1 MRYGTSFYNLTL
13 GRQLTARF
21 WPLGAAY
28 TLLLAILMPVRALI
42 VQPPSYAFQQTYYT
56 LSWARTFFFVFVPW
70 GTMVAGIIAAMVVC
84 SHLYTTRSANFTAA
98 LPPRRT
104 ALFLTH
110 YLTGLLWLVIPLLV
124 TGLLSTAAYL
134 AKLPDD
140 GAQVWQTLGLGLGA
154 SVVALVLYYSLA
166 VLCGMLTGHLLA
178 LPIFALV
185 LNDLVLGVWYLLTR
199 VFTTFYYGFPGSSS
213 DIPAWVMWLT
223 PALRL
228 QETAVSI
235 SGGKSDPVGLAVYG
249 VVGVLAALGA
259 WALYVKRPMERAGD
273 VVAWAGLRP
282 VFRYGVA
289 VCSGLA
295 LGTLTHMVLT
305 LEQLGLALSILLW
318 GVAGCFVAQ
327 MLLTKS
333 VWVLRYWKGAMA
345 VAVTFAALFV
355 AMALDLTGYETRVPD
370 GEQVASVEIGQ
381 LYSYPSD
388 SAGYLRGAKSTD
400 PQTIQLAIQ
409 LHQLLVDQP
418 VDASTF
424 DSRFEDRLQRM
435 DLTYTLTDGTRLS
448 RFYFVPL
455 LERDIDREGSTTYL
469 TNQLINRPDLLLD
482 AYRLDEVEKLEAQGY
497 RLRSGYV
504 EGMRED
510 FTGSY
515 ISLSADE
522 ARTVYLALLQDIQE
536 GNLTRDLFQDV
547 GWAYITLTWEKP
559 TDTLNPYFSSSTDS
573 FSLSITDDAAHTL
586 EALKGLSS

>member
-1 MRYGTSFYNLTL
+1 MRCGTSFYNGTLGKQLTL
-13 GRQLTARF
+13 RF
-21 WPLGAAY
+21 WPL
-28 TLLLAILMPVRALI
+28 IALYSVI
-42 VQPPSYAFQQTYYT
+42 
-56 LSWARTFFFVFVPW
+56 W
-70 GTMVAGIIAAMVVC
+70 AMVLPFVAITTPYPSPYGFTSLDVLYNAKHVFLWVPLFLAVGFGVLVAMAVC
-84 SHLYTTRSANFTAA
+84 SHLYSTRSANFTAA
-98 LPPRRT
+98 LPPKRT
-104 ALFLTH
+104 AMFATH
-110 YLTGLLWLVIPLLV
+110 YLTGLLWLVVPFLAMAAIATGIYQLKTLDFVAVFQVFGPGMATGV
-124 TGLLSTAAYL
+124 GLLL
-134 AKLPDD
+134 FF
-140 GAQVWQTLGLGLGA
+140 
-154 SVVALVLYYSLA
+154 YSFA

-178 LPIFALV
+178 LPAFYGMFNGLV
-185 LNDLVLGVWYLLTR
+185 GGIWTLLTAI
-199 VFTTFYYGFPGSSS
+199 FQEFYYGYPGSVT
-213 DIPAWVMWLT
+213 IAPAWVAWCPVWNIFFQHAT
-223 PALRL
+223 
-228 QETAVSI
+228 TD
-235 SGGKSDPVGLAVYG
+235 GFDPLVVAVYAG
-249 VVGVLAALGA
+249 VGVLMALGS
-259 WALYVKRPMERAGD
+259 WLLYGKRPMERAGD
-273 VVAWAGLRP
+273 VVIWAGLRP

-289 VCSGLA
+289 LCSGLA
-295 LGTLTHMVLT
+295 LGTFTRIVLG
-305 LEQLGLALSILLW
+305 LDSLGLAVASLLW

-327 MLLTKS
+327 MFLTKS
-333 VWVLRYWKGAMA
+333 VQVLRYWKGAVA

-355 AMALDLTGYETRVPD
+355 VMALDLTGYETRVPD

-424 DSRFEDRLQRM
+424 DSHFEDRLQRM

-455 LERDIDREGSTTYL
+455 LERDIDREGSATYL

-504 EGMRED
+504 EGVRED

-515 ISLSADE
+515 LSLSADE

-547 GWAYITLTWEKP
+547 GWVYVTLTWEKP
-559 TDTLNPYFSSSTDS
+559 TDTLNPYSSSSSTDS

-586 EALKGLSS
+586 EALEGLSS